1 MDSQSQYVA
10 RASEFDRAFDD
21 DSRSPNSG
29 QTEFEFVPVRQML
42 IPKPV
47 VYLIDEMIETDCMAM
62 LFGASGSGKS
72 FLAIDW
78 SCSVATGTPW
88 FDHDVK
94 QGSVFYLAGEG
105 HAGLSR
111 RLAAW
116 QSHSGINLEP
126 APLFVSK
133 VPAQLKEWR
142 SASAVIAAIE
152 RLSTDHGTPALIVV
166 DTFARNMG
174 SGDENSNSDV
184 SQFVNNID
192 QMRARLGC
200 VVLLV
205 HHTGHAESERARGAS
220 ALPAAIDSTFRMD
233 SKTSGITL
241 VNVKAKE
248 DELAKPIALV
258 LEQLELP
265 DWLDAKGRVMKSAVL
280 VSGVS
285 SSATTEKALS
295 QVQNDAIRAFHKA
308 AREHGLLDVDG
319 KFAGLHIDAW
329 RTEVYRTSTA
339 DNPEAKKKAF
349 QRVRADLVE
358 QGQVSVNDDIYRLC
372 GVQRVMEVGFAAD
385 LREKKANTMNPDDY
399 RDTGHNRDIDGTC
412 PDVASP

>member
-21 DSRSPNSG
+21 DSRSPQSG
-29 QTEFEFVPVRQML
+29 QTEFAFVPVRQML

-47 VYLIDEMIETDCMAM
+47 VYLIDEMIETDCLAM
-62 LFGASGSGKS
+62 LFGAPGSGKS

-88 FDHDVK
+88 LGREVK
-94 QGSVFYLAGEG
+94 QGAVFYLAGEG

-205 HHTGHAESERARGAS
+205 HHTGHMEAERARGAS
-220 ALPAAIDSTFRMD
+220 ALPAAIDANFRMD

-308 AREHGLLDVDG
+308 APEHGLLDADG
-319 KFAGLHIDAW
+319 HFAGLHIEAW

-339 DNPEAKKKAF
+339 DTPEAKKKAF
-349 QRVRADLVE
+349 QRVRAELVK
-358 QGQVSVNDDIYRLC
+358 QGQVSVDDDIYRLC
-372 GVQRVMEVGFAAD
+372 GVQRVMEVGFAAA
-385 LREKKANTMNPDDY
+385 LRAKQTKTMNPDDY
-399 RDTGHNRDIDGTC
+399 RDTGHDRDIDGTC